1 MKKIILFLL
10 MMFAANAQAADQKKT
25 YYSYPDAATMPDNG
39 RIQMYDPALGSL
51 NVTGLTLRT
60 TPSDTPLTAQPISGD
75 NPYKRVAE
83 FKDSTGKIT
92 SYIQANG
99 TMVLGT
105 PVALAV
111 SAVYP
116 ANGATGVA
124 IDAVPY
130 VTFNKAVYVRLS
142 TTYIQGDSTAP
153 AGNPDTPGQPTQTW
167 TIPATLAAGT
177 TYTIKVVKN
186 NIPQTDGET
195 TSSCGTTMTD
205 NAGVCES
212 TFTTAP

>member
-1 MKKIILFLL
+1 MLL
-10 MMFAANAQAADQKKT
+10 IFAVNAFAADRT
-25 YYSYPDAATMPDNG
+25 YYSYPDATTVPDNA
-39 RIQMYDPALGSL
+39 RILMYDPATGSR
-51 NVTGLTLRT
+51 NVTGAKLRESV
-60 TPSDTPLTAQPISGD
+60 SDTPISSQPIDSS
-75 NPYKRVAE
+75 PYKRVAE

-99 TMVLGT
+99 TLVLGT

-130 VTFNKAVYVRLS
+130 VTFNKAVYVSLS

-153 AGNPDTPGQPTQTW
+153 AGNPNTPGQPTQTW
-167 TIPATLAAGT
+167 TIPSTLAAGT